1 MVRYRRVV
9 RALKRKKKINKNL
22 KINPKSFQRP
32 FQIGFEFEKR
42 YHGCA
47 QSTIAALYEVFADL
61 KNEDVFR
68 AASGL
73 GAGVGLSG
81 QGHCGALSGTVMVLS
96 QLFGRE
102 LQFIEDSAKKRLYA
116 FRLGEELVQF
126 FMTEFGTI
134 ICNEIH
140 FKLMGRKFDLWNAEE
155 KKAFEEMGAHRIH
168 CSSVV
173 GKAVKKASQMIEREL
188 RKNSAS

>member
-1 MVRYRRVV
+1 M
-9 RALKRKKKINKNL
+9 
-22 KINPKSFQRP
+22 NPKSFQRP

-47 QSTIAALYEVFADL
+47 QSAIAALYEVFADL

-73 GAGVGLSG
+73 GAGVGLSS

-102 LQFIEDSAKKRLYA
+102 LQFIEDPAKKDC
-116 FRLGEELVQF
+116 
-126 FMTEFGTI
+126 T
-134 ICNEIH
+134 H
-140 FKLMGRKFDLWNAEE
+140 FVWGRKW
-155 KKAFEEMGAHRIH
+155 
-168 CSSVV
+168 CSF
-173 GKAVKKASQMIEREL
+173 L
-188 RKNSAS
+188 